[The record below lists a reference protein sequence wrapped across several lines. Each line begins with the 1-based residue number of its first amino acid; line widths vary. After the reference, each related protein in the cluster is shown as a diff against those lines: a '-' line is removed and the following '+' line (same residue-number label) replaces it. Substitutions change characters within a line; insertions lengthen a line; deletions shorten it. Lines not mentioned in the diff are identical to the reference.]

1 MFNQQVFKAAVV
13 CAIATTL
20 GLFIP
25 KSAQAADFTSS
36 NATLSGEHELQI
48 AQAITTSEHV
58 LSVTGSGIGRV
69 PADQAAIILSYS
81 LNYYSEMSSEPG
93 AAPALP
99 PAAQASDL
107 KTVTDALV
115 GAGVSAS
122 DIIITRE
129 PYSAQSL
136 RMIIRVNNNLTR
148 ERITTLVDLA
158 QNTGI
163 KENKFMASISG
174 VTYISRNCK
183 AAEAT
188 ALQAAMA
195 NARAQAEALAA
206 TANVSVGELINVS
219 SSPSWGYVGPYPN
232 STCPTSLDDV
242 IQAVSSY
249 GAQPYDPAMPAEV
262 TAGASVSLSYEMEP

>member
-1 MFNQQVFKAAVV
+1 MFNQSVFKAAVV

-20 GLFIP
+20 GI
-25 KSAQAADFTSS
+25 SISTSSQAAALTPSS
-36 NATLSGEHELQI
+36 ATPSGEHELQI
-48 AQAITTSEHV
+48 AQAIVPNVRV

-81 LNYYSEMSSEPG
+81 LNYYSEMSSAPG
-93 AAPALP
+93 APALP
-99 PAAQASDL
+99 PVAQASDL

-115 GAGVSAS
+115 GAGVSAG

-136 RMIIRVNNNLTR
+136 RMIIRVNNNPTR

-158 QNTGI
+158 QNAGI

-174 VTYISRNCK
+174 VAYVSRNCK

-206 TANVSVGELINVS
+206 IANVSVGDLVSVS
-219 SSPSWGYVGPYPN
+219 SSPSWSYAGPYPN

-249 GAQPYDPAMPAEV
+249 GAQPYDPAMPVEV
-262 TAGASVSLSYEMEP
+262 TAGASISLSYEMEQ